1 MNSKTKTTKRASVV
15 GAKRRNR
22 NVRQKRSSTNS
33 NPTNSSVVITPTKT
47 TKSGTP
53 TFRNGCSFE
62 IRRSLKLPK
71 DPTSSIVN
79 PSGSSSTIS
88 ASRQFHAR
96 FELFSI
102 KKVLCHFH
110 TLAQMRTLNNSLQD
124 VNSFASEFTSGILL
138 SIKQLTI

>member
-1 MNSKTKTTKRASVV
+1 MKVNSKTKTTKRASVV

-33 NPTNSSVVITPTKT
+33 NPTNSSVVITPTKI

-79 PSGSSSTIS
+79 LSGSSSTIS
-88 ASRQFHAR
+88 ASRQFRAR
-96 FELFSI
+96 FKLFSI
-102 KKVLCHFH
+102 KSFMPFS
-110 TLAQMRTLNNSLQD
+110 QMRTLNNSLQD

>member
-1 MNSKTKTTKRASVV
+1 MNSKTKTTKRVSVV

-96 FELFSI
+96 FKLFQS
-102 KKVLCHFH
+102 KVLSHFH

-124 VNSFASEFTSGILL
+124 VNSFASLFTSGILL